1 MSSEDN
7 QNPNKPGGNANDGV
21 LEGVSA
27 HYELGAEDVITV
39 EQGSTPAVA
48 EDVLPETLVL
58 LPLPGRPFFP
68 GQVQPIGLNPEQW
81 QKTLAAISD
90 QGKGV
95 LGLAFVGDV
104 NPIDVVATD
113 FPDMGCVVRLHRPQQ
128 QSDNP
133 GQFLA
138 QGLKRFRIVRWLRED
153 GPFIAQVEYP
163 RSKGERDSDEIKAY
177 AMAII
182 AAIKELLPL
191 NPLYSQELKQYL
203 GKFNPNQPSLL
214 ADFAAAMTTA
224 SGGQLQD
231 ILQTL
236 PLPAR
241 MTQVL
246 ELLRREKEVA
256 ELQGEISREV
266 NDKVSDN
273 QREFF
278 LKEQMKVIQRELG
291 ISKDDRTSDAEK
303 FAERM
308 SARNPPEHVSTRFAD
323 ELDKLRVLESGSPE
337 YAVTR
342 NYLDWISAV
351 PWGVYSD
358 DNLSLEHARGELDRH
373 HDGLGDV
380 KERIVE
386 FLAVGNFKGTIDGS
400 ILLLVGP
407 PGVGKTSI
415 GKPVA
420 DALGRKFF
428 RLSLGGLRDEAEIK
442 GHRRTYIGAMPG
454 KLVQALKDVDVAN
467 PVIMLDEIDKVGR
480 SYQGDPASAL
490 LEVLDPEQNNEFLDH
505 YLDLRVDL
513 SRVLF
518 IATANQLD
526 TIPPALLDRMET
538 IRLAGYIAEEKLAIA
553 RNHLW
558 PKLIKRHGAKP
569 SQVRINDAGLRLVID
584 GYCREAGVRQL
595 EKQLAALIRKA
606 IVQIVDTGVPR
617 IRLAKKDIAELLGQP
632 RYRNERPL
640 RGKGVVTGL
649 AWTAQGGV
657 TLAIES
663 SKIHT
668 LNRGFKLT
676 GQLGEVMKESA
687 EIAYSY
693 IVAHLADFGC
703 DEDFFDTSMVHLH
716 VPEGATPKDGPSA
729 GITMATA
736 LVSLARDQRIKR
748 PLAMTGELTLTGQVL
763 PVGGIREKIVAAR
776 RAQIAEVL
784 IPFANRGDYE
794 ALPDHLTANMTVHFV
809 RSFDEV
815 FEIVFSGVP
824 AKRPLH

>member
-308 SARNPPEHVSTRFAD
+308 SARNPPEHVSTRFAE

-415 GKPVA
+415 GKSVA

>member
-1 MSSEDN
+1 MSSEDS

-415 GKPVA
+415 GKSVA